1 MKKFKKISLDGNTAA
16 THVAYAF
23 SEVAAIYP
31 ITPSSGMGELADAWA
46 ANKRLN
52 IYGQPVDVIEM
63 QSEAGAAGAVH
74 GSLSAGAF
82 TTTFTASQGLMLM
95 LPNMHKIAGEMLPT
109 VFHVSARSLAVQS
122 LSIFGDHSDV
132 MSARNTGF
140 GLMAEG
146 SLQEIMDLAIVSHL
160 ATLKSKVPFLNFF
173 DGFRNSHEIQ
183 KIEVIDYD
191 TMKDLVEMKY
201 VEDFRSRA
209 MNPER
214 PLVKVGAQN
223 PDVYFQGRE
232 TVNKYY
238 DVTPQI
244 VQEYM
249 DKVAKVIGRQ
259 YHLFDY
265 VGAPDADKIIIAM
278 GSGIET
284 IEETINYLNKKGE
297 KLGLIKV
304 RLYRPFSIEALK
316 NAIPDSVKKIAVL
329 DRTKE
334 CGSVGEPL
342 YLDVVATLKDRKD
355 LTIIGGRY
363 GLSSKE
369 FTPSMVKAVYDHLDG
384 KCSHDF
390 TVGIIDDVTG
400 KSLKIEEQINSVPE
414 GTISCK
420 FWGLGADGT
429 VGANK
434 NSIKII
440 GDNTDMHAQGYFQ
453 YDSKKSGGITRS
465 HLRFGNS
472 PIQSEYLVENPD
484 FVGCHN
490 QAFIGRYDVLEGIK
504 ENGVFL
510 LNSNWKQEE
519 VFEHLTEKMQK
530 TIIAKNIKLYN
541 INALK
546 IANEV
551 GLGNRINTVMQ
562 TAFFLIS
569 GVLDREEAIKMIKKA
584 IDKSFRKKGLK
595 VVEMNWKAVDQT
607 NEALV
612 EISVPKELPEKCAE
626 IKKLVPDDADDF
638 TKNVIEKIM
647 REKGDEIPVSAMP
660 FDGFVPSATTRL
672 EKRGVAP
679 FVPHWI
685 AENCIQCNQCSVVC
699 PHAAIRPK
707 LIKEEDLKDAPETFV
722 TLDAMGKDKG
732 QYRYKIQV
740 YIEDCVS
747 CANCVHECPKDAL
760 VMKPIAEERISG
772 EAINARFFDALPND
786 VLGSNLEST
795 VKGSQFK
802 QPLLEF
808 SGACAGCGETP
819 YVKLITQLFGDRM
832 IVANATG
839 CTSIWGA
846 TFPTIPYCKNKDG
859 HGPTW
864 ANSLFEDNAEYG
876 FGMRLAVE
884 SNRRQLLTAVKRIIS
899 DAHSEEFVNMLKE
912 AEQKGGEALNV
923 VNKIHVFVKALE
935 YSVEN
940 WKSTDNAAKVNV
952 KKIQNLI
959 PFVIQVCVVDER
971 KKVLRKIKELQNYF
985 IPKSVWAFG
994 GDGWAYDIG
1003 YGGVD
1008 HVMASGRN
1016 MNILVVDTEVY
1027 SNTGGQASKATPLGS
1042 VAKFAESG
1050 KNTVKKDL
1058 GLMMISYGYVYVA
1071 SIALGANKVQSL
1083 KAIREAEAYNGPSI
1097 IIAYAPCINHG
1108 FDMAYTQ
1115 QEEKKAVDSGYWILY
1130 RFNPDL
1136 KKEGKNPFILDS
1148 REPKIP
1154 VKDFLEGET
1163 RYTSLERT
1171 FPEKVQGFRTEFDKY
1186 AKERYDFYKNMAG
1199 K

>member
-1 MKKFKKISLDGNTAA
+1 MKKFKKATLDGNTAA
-16 THVAYAF
+16 AHVAYAF

-31 ITPSSGMGELADAWA
+31 ITPSSPMGQLADAWA
-46 ANKRLN
+46 ANKRKN
-52 IYGQPVDVIEM
+52 IFDETVDVIEM
-63 QSEAGAAGAVH
+63 QSEAGASGAVH
-74 GSLSAGAF
+74 GSLSGGAF

-132 MSARNTGF
+132 MSTRNTGF
-140 GLMAEG
+140 ALMAVG
-146 SLQEIMDLAIVSHL
+146 SIQEIMDLGIVSHL

-183 KIEVIDYD
+183 KIEVIDYN
-191 TMKDLVEMKY
+191 TMKDMVEMEY
-201 VEDFRSRA
+201 VEDFRSRS

-214 PLVKVGAQN
+214 PQVKVGAQN

-238 DVTPQI
+238 EETPGI

-249 DKVAKVIGRQ
+249 DKLAKVIGRQ

-265 VGAPDADKIIIAM
+265 VGASDAEKIIIAM

-284 IEETINYLNKKGE
+284 IEETVDHLVAQGE
-297 KLGLIKV
+297 KVGMIKV
-304 RLYRPFSIEALK
+304 RLYRPFSVKAFID
-316 NAIPDSVKKIAVL
+316 AIPESVKKIAVL

-334 CGSVGEPL
+334 NGAIGEPL
-342 YLDVVATLKDRKD
+342 YLDVVAALKDKKD
-355 LTIIGGRY
+355 ITIVGGRY

-369 FTPSMVKAVYDHLDG
+369 FTPSMVKSVYDHLDG
-384 KCSHDF
+384 KCFHNF
-390 TVGIIDDVTG
+390 TVGIKDDVTNT
-400 KSLKIEEQINSVPE
+400 SLEIKDNINTIPE

-420 FWGLGADGT
+420 FWGLGSDGT

-440 GDNTDMHAQGYFQ
+440 GDNTEMYAQGYFQ

-465 HLRFGNS
+465 HLRFGKK
-472 PIQSEYLVENPD
+472 PIQSEYLVINPD

-490 QAFIGRYDVLEGIK
+490 QAFIGRYDILEGIK

-510 LNSNWKQEE
+510 LNSIWDQNE
-519 VFEHLTEKMQK
+519 VFENLTEDMQK
-530 TIIAKNIKLYN
+530 TIIEKKIKLYN

-551 GLGNRINTVMQ
+551 GLGTRINTVMQ

-569 GVLDREEAIKMIKKA
+569 GVLEREEAIKMIKNA
-584 IDKSFRKKGLK
+584 IEKSFAKKGK
-595 VVEMNWKAVDQT
+595 DVVEMNWQAVDRT
-607 NEALV
+607 NEALI
-612 EISVPKELPEKCAE
+612 EIKVPAELPSKHTQM
-626 IKKLVPDDADDF
+626 KKLVPDESDEF
-638 TKNVIEKIM
+638 TRNVIEKIM
-647 REKGDEIPVSAMP
+647 REKGDEIPVSQMP
-660 FDGFVPSATTRL
+660 FDGFVPSGTTKL

-679 FVPHWI
+679 FVPHWNS
-685 AENCIQCNQCSVVC
+685 EKCIQCNQCSLVC

-707 LIKEEDLKDAPETFV
+707 LFTKEDLQNAPDTFRYL
-722 TLDAMGKDKG
+722 TAMGKDKDE
-732 QYRYKIQV
+732 YLYTMQV
-740 YIEDCVS
+740 YPEDCQG
-747 CANCVHECPKDAL
+747 CKNCVLECPKDAL
-760 VMKPIAEERISG
+760 EMRPIQEEREKG
-772 EAINARFFDALPND
+772 ESKNAEFFDSLPTD
-786 VLGSNLEST
+786 VLGSNKEST

-839 CTSIWGA
+839 CSSIWGG

-859 HGPTW
+859 EGPTW

-884 SNRRQLLTAVKRIIS
+884 ANRRQLHNNVEKILANGTTAEL
-899 DAHSEEFVNMLKE
+899 EEL
-912 AEQKGGEALNV
+912 LR
-923 VNKIHVFVKALE
+923 KALE
-935 YSVEN
+935 N
-940 WKSTDNAAKVNV
+940 WNSIDAEAKKNV
-952 KKIQNLI
+952 KEI
-959 PFVIQVCVVDER
+959 
-971 KKVLRKIKELQNYF
+971 KKVLPDALKKADGENVMILRKIIELQNYF
-985 IPKSVWAFG
+985 IEKSVWSFG

-1016 MNILVVDTEVY
+1016 VNILVLDTEVY

-1050 KNTVKKDL
+1050 KETVKKDL
-1058 GLMMISYGYVYVA
+1058 GMMMMTYGYIYVA
-1071 SIALGANKVQSL
+1071 AIAMGANKVQAL
-1083 KAIREAEAYNGPSI
+1083 KAIREAEAYDGPSI
-1097 IIAYAPCINHG
+1097 ILAYAPCINHG
-1108 FDMAYTQ
+1108 FNMAETQ
-1115 QEEKKAVDSGYWILY
+1115 IEEKKAVDSGYWILY
-1130 RFNPDL
+1130 RYNPDL
-1136 KKEGKNPFILDS
+1136 EKEGKNPLILDS
-1148 REPKIP
+1148 KEPKIS
-1154 VKDFLEGET
+1154 VKDFLKGET

-1171 FPEKVQGFRTEFDKY
+1171 FPEKVEGFRTQFAEYVKKRYEKY
-1186 AKERYDFYKNMAG
+1186 RKMAE
-1199 K
+1199 